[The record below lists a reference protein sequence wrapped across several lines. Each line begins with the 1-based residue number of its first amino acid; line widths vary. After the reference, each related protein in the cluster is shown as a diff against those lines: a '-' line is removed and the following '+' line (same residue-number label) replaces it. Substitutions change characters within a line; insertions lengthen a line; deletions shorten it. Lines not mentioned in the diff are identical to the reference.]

1 MCDEVDPSVM
11 NEMKNADQPRWSK
24 GWCEAGRLAS
34 VQCEAG
40 LKSETS
46 LLKVVSVDPRPYSS
60 FSWSEIPGAP
70 ASGRVLYLPPHRSQS
85 SRASPGLP
93 LQICRLLGRELQRS
107 NSACPSFSN
116 FWLRVSNSPLLSWFS
131 PGHIV
136 RHILFSGRLGHVLC
150 NVQCFLVC
158 CQADRAGSAALR
170 QCPVVSQLGRQA
182 CQYGGRASFRST
194 QVSGS
199 DSWFLLR
206 TMTLL
211 ITSPPKNTIDNHK
224 MSKGKNTTCH
234 LFNVTYG
241 ADT

>member
-1 MCDEVDPSVM
+1 
-11 NEMKNADQPRWSK
+11 MKNADQPRWSK

-34 VQCEAG
+34 VQREAG

-46 LLKVVSVDPRPYSS
+46 LLKVVVSVDPRLYSS
-60 FSWSEIPGAP
+60 FSWSETPGAP
-70 ASGRVLYLPPHRSQS
+70 ASGRALYLPPHRSQS

-116 FWLRVSNSPLLSWFS
+116 FWLRVSNSPPLSWFS
-131 PGHIV
+131 PRHIV

-224 MSKGKNTTCH
+224 MSKGKNTTCY

>member
-1 MCDEVDPSVM
+1 MI
-11 NEMKNADQPRWSK
+11 NADQPRWSK

-46 LLKVVSVDPRPYSS
+46 LLKVVVSVDSKLYSS
-60 FSWSEIPGAP
+60 FSCSETPRAP
-70 ASGRVLYLPPHRSQS
+70 ASGRALCLPPHRSQS

-116 FWLRVSNSPLLSWFS
+116 FWIPVSNSSLLSWFS

-136 RHILFSGRLGHVLC
+136 RHILFSGRLGHVVLC

-199 DSWFLLR
+199 DSSVTHNDSLNYF
-206 TMTLL
+206 
-211 ITSPPKNTIDNHK
+211 ITQEYNRQS
-224 MSKGKNTTCH
+224 
-234 LFNVTYG
+234 
-241 ADT
+241 

>member
-1 MCDEVDPSVM
+1 M

-46 LLKVVSVDPRPYSS
+46 LLKVVVSVGPRLYSS
-60 FSWSEIPGAP
+60 FSWSETQRAP
-70 ASGRVLYLPPHRSQS
+70 ASGRALYLPPHRSQS

-170 QCPVVSQLGRQA
+170 PSVARQCKSTALLCPSWRGRLA
-182 CQYGGRASFRST
+182 NMEGAP
-194 QVSGS
+194 VSGAHRC
-199 DSWFLLR
+199 LVL
-206 TMTLL
+206 TL
-211 ITSPPKNTIDNHK
+211 
-224 MSKGKNTTCH
+224 GFC
-234 LFNVTYG
+234 Y
-241 ADT
+241 AQ